1 MSRRNTILALAI
13 LAILALP
20 LMGETIRNHFDAD
33 TAMRP
38 PGYFDLLVWGAPGP
52 AHWLVLADLNPRS
65 TPDKLTQTTPNRPEG
80 SLAVALRR
88 TYSFSDGQVSV
99 ALRKGSGRGGLVLRA
114 ANEKDFLLL
123 LMDVG
128 SGEAVLSSYRGGK
141 ATELARGKADLE
153 HDWGILSVSASGPV
167 IEARWN
173 GEPLLRA
180 SDPRPVA
187 GRIGAAT
194 MGPGSVSFD
203 ELVFETAPAAAAR

>member
-1 MSRRNTILALAI
+1 MSRQTTILAVALGAI
-13 LAILALP
+13 LAAP
-20 LMGETIRNHFDAD
+20 ATAERIRNHFDAD
-33 TAMRP
+33 TPMRP

-65 TPDKLTQTTPNRPEG
+65 TPNKLTQTSPSRPED

-88 TYSFSDGQVSV
+88 TYSFSDGHVSI

-123 LMDVG
+123 LVDVG
-128 SGEAVLSSYRGGK
+128 SGEAILSSYRGGK
-141 ATELARGKADLE
+141 PSELARGKADLE
-153 HDWGILSVSASGPV
+153 QEWGILSVSASGPT

-173 GEPLLRA
+173 GQPLLRG

-187 GRIGAAT
+187 GRVGAST
-194 MGPGSVSFD
+194 SGPGAVSFD
-203 ELVFETAPAAAAR
+203 ELVFEAATPAR